1 MALHRKESPKM
12 TDAISQYGKQNPS
25 DSSVRSQADKAKKS
39 SAASS
44 GNASSASSA
53 STASTASTEG
63 SDKSASVSRGGDTVS
78 LSNVAQKAMA
88 EPDFDRVKVEAIK
101 QAISQG
107 QYPLD
112 ARRIAESFV
121 AIEQMIRE

>member
-1 MALHRKESPKM
+1 MAPHRKESPKM

-39 SAASS
+39 SAAST

>member
-1 MALHRKESPKM
+1 MAPHRKESPKM

>member
-1 MALHRKESPKM
+1 MAPHRKESPKM

-53 STASTASTEG
+53 SSASTASTEG

>member
-1 MALHRKESPKM
+1 MAPHRKESPKM

-44 GNASSASSA
+44 GNASSA

>member
-1 MALHRKESPKM
+1 MAQHRKESPKR
-12 TDAISQYGKQNPS
+12 TDAISQYGKQNPTE
-25 DSSVRSQADKAKKS
+25 SSVRSQADKAKKS

>member
-1 MALHRKESPKM
+1 M

-44 GNASSASSA
+44 GNASSASSASSA